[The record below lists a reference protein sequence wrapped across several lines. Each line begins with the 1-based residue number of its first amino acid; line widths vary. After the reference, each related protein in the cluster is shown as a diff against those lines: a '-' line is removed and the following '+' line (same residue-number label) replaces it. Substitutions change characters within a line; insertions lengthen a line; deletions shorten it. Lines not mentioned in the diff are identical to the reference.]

1 MRSPIRSLP
10 LVMLLVVPAAWI
22 ACSSD
27 RAIYDE
33 GAQVFEAPPEA
44 GLDSCE
50 GLACSRDLRSVL
62 DCTGNVVESAMGEAL
77 AALHRRCDEV
87 RYLGSYPRAAGV
99 EGNGSHRG
107 PGAPAVPMSTAGD
120 AEFAAAQDWLA
131 ALRSGG
137 HG

>member
-62 DCTGNVVESAMGEAL
+62 DCTGNVVERCAEDQACGNQRCIDPCSA
-77 AALHRRCDEV
+77 AAANA
-87 RYLGSYPRAAGV
+87 GSVGC
-99 EGNGSHRG
+99 SF
-107 PGAPAVPMSTAGD
+107 AVPPPNGD
-120 AEFAAAQDWLA
+120 LIG
-131 ALRSGG
+131 RGN
-137 HG
+137 